1 MTETIGIYDLD
12 TGRIRRVSIIK
23 FDEMLDNLK
32 KQIRKTIEKLEK
44 IDNKARLKDFSINIG
59 FKSGTLM
66 VSSNGGI
73 RLNYELIRIE
83 EY

>member
-23 FDEMLDNLK
+23 FDEMLGNLK

-73 RLNYELIRIE
+73 KLNYELIRIE